1 MTTPGTFPASAL
13 VTISTG
19 ERLLASAAAAF
30 HALVD
35 DGKKH
40 GITIRPASPG
50 AAYRDAKTQD
60 EMRAGSMGNVALAQK
75 WDLNPR
81 SSVPVAAHPNGT
93 HEHGDRIDLLFNGS
107 SSPTQAQIDLAEKH
121 GWHREFGANDENHF
135 QHDGRTDIHYGVP
148 AARRS
153 TTVQAGEGLYAVADR
168 THVTYNTLVRL
179 NPGIHPS
186 NLAIGQK
193 VWLS

>member
-1 MTTPGTFPASAL
+1 MTTPGELPASSL
-13 VTISTG
+13 TPIG
-19 ERLLASAAAAF
+19 HGDWLLTNAA
-30 HALVD
+30 HALNALIA
-35 DGKKH
+35 DGKQH
-40 GITIRPASPG
+40 GITITPASPG
-50 AAYRDAKTQD
+50 AGYRSAKTQD
-60 EMRAGSMGNVALAQK
+60 EMRAGSLGNVALAKK

-93 HEHGDRIDLLFNGS
+93 HEHGDRVDLLFNGS